1 MVLASSSGNCQ
12 SVARFRSRIVIDPS
26 TKEYQRPVELPRADD
41 RPVSEV
47 TVSGSLA
54 KRFQAVQ
61 QASGIASQLSRALMA
76 GQGNRLKGIG
86 WPL

>member
-12 SVARFRSRIVIDPS
+12 SVARFRSRIVIDSS
-26 TKEYQRPVELPRADD
+26 TRYCQRPVELPCADD

-47 TVSGSLA
+47 TVSESLA

-61 QASGIASQLSRALMA
+61 QAPRIAS
-76 GQGNRLKGIG
+76 
-86 WPL
+86 